1 MRHHPVEQVRRI
13 YSLSDGEMS
22 SKEQV
27 VQSILEVAR
36 EMNESLARRIDI
48 ERGKDAPLFGKEGVL
63 DSLGLVSFIVA
74 VEQALDESLG
84 VTVTLADERAVSQ
97 RASPFRTV
105 GALADYVVAQTTG
118 QQND

>member
-1 MRHHPVEQVRRI
+1 
-13 YSLSDGEMS
+13 MS

-36 EMNESLARRIDI
+36 EMNESLARRIEI
-48 ERGKDAPLFGKEGVL
+48 ERGEDAPLFGKEGVL

-74 VEQALDESLG
+74 VEQTLDESLG
-84 VTVTLADERAVSQ
+84 VTVMLADVRAVSQ

-105 GALADYVVAQTTG
+105 GALADYVVAQMTG
-118 QQND
+118 QHE